1 MGKPGNRRIHQDL
14 SVSDRYDSRTPTGVF
29 PFGGAVRW
37 NRLRTSESETGATI
51 VEFALVLPLLILIS
65 FAIMEFGVAFYEYL
79 SVERA
84 TNDGVRTVAFMG
96 SREDA
101 DCVAVTT
108 VAAAVPGSML
118 ARIDRV
124 EIFKADGNG
133 NPLPGQVNVWR
144 PGTGPCGGLVMQS
157 EGYPAP
163 SRQTEAPLSSSDPSL
178 ALVGVRLVLDRSWIT
193 GFGPFSG
200 DYSID
205 ESSLLRI
212 EPEIYAE

>member
-1 MGKPGNRRIHQDL
+1 M
-14 SVSDRYDSRTPTGVF
+14 
-29 PFGGAVRW
+29 RW
-37 NRLRTSESETGATI
+37 NRLPTDESEKGATI

-96 SREDA
+96 TREDA
-101 DCVAVTT
+101 DCVAVST
-108 VAAAVPGSML
+108 VADAIPGSML
-118 ARIDRV
+118 GRVDRV
-124 EIFKADGNG
+124 EIFRADGNG
-133 NPLPGQVNVWR
+133 NPIPGQVNVWR
-144 PGTGPCGGLVMQS
+144 PGVGPCGGLVMQS
-157 EGYPAP
+157 EGYPALG
-163 SRQTEAPLSSSDPSL
+163 RQTEAPLRSSDPSL
-178 ALVGVRLVLDRSWIT
+178 DLVGVRVVLDRSWIT

-200 DYSID
+200 DYTID